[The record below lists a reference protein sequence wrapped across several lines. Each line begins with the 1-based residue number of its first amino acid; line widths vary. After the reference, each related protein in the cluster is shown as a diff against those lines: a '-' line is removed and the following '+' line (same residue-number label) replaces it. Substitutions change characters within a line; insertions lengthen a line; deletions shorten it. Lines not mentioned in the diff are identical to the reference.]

1 MATNP
6 RMDGSSAARTRS
18 ILTRLTE
25 LQTSIDALSS
35 SAGRIFI
42 EKQTASASAS
52 IDVTSGID
60 GTYNTYFWT
69 GSGIRPATDGVYWR
83 IQYSIDGGSTWRGTA
98 GDYYQSGDAQLA
110 GGSAST
116 NNLRTVAEIRPT
128 INSAG
133 WLAGNASTEGGCFEL
148 MLSVP
153 ANTALYK
160 PFTLFA
166 THAVT
171 SADSYNTRIG
181 GLLRNAGAIDALRFI
196 MSSGNI
202 AEGEFTLSA
211 LAVA

>member
-1 MATNP
+1 MAAANTLRAEPNRASIEAIVQYLIDNP
-6 RMDGSSAARTRS
+6 ISATSSP
-18 ILTRLTE
+18 
-25 LQTSIDALSS
+25 
-35 SAGRIFI
+35 GRVFI

-83 IQYSIDGGSTWRGTA
+83 IQYSIDGGSTWRSTA
-98 GDYYQSGDAQLA
+98 GDYYQSGDTQRS
-110 GGSAST
+110 GGSQST
-116 NNLRTVAEIRPT
+116 NNSQALAEIRPT
-128 INSAG
+128 INVAG
-133 WLAGNASTEGGCFEL
+133 WQAGNATTEGGCFEL

-166 THAVT
+166 THAT
-171 SADSYNTRIG
+171 TGGEGYTARLG